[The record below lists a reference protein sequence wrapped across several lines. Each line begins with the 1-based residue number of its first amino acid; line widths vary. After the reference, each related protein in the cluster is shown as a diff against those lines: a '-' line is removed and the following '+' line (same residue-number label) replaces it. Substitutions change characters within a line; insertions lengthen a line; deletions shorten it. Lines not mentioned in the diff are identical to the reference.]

1 MVQGLV
7 RLILLAVWLVGC
19 ATRPPEPPPEL
30 TMPAGDSLSGSPA
43 ASLVLKAETALERG
57 EAADAGRLLE
67 RALGMV
73 PDSSWLYRKLAELR
87 LYEGDA
93 AGAEG
98 FTRRALRHAPRDNVY
113 YRAAL
118 HELLATALARQ
129 GDTAAARQAR
139 RKAGEL
145 RTQ

>member
-1 MVQGLV
+1 MLLV
-7 RLILLAVWLVGC
+7 VWLAGC

-30 TMPAGDSLSGSPA
+30 AMPPGDPLSGSPA

-57 EAADAGRLLE
+57 EAGEAGRLLE

-98 FTRRALRHAPRDNVY
+98 FTRRALRHAPLDNFY

-118 HELLATALARQ
+118 QELLATALARQ
-129 GDTAAARQAR
+129 GDRAAAQRAREQAGQLRRQ
-139 RKAGEL
+139 
-145 RTQ
+145 